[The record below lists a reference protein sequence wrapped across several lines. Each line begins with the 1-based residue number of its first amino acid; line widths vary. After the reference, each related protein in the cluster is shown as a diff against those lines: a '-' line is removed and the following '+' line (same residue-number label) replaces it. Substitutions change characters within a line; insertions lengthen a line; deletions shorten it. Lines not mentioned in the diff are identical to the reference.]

1 MSDIDLTN
9 PHPAGV
15 AGGAAMTDY
24 NRQNRILDFVEAE
37 GGSQLEGLSDIVSF
51 LRIGKDGEV
60 VDDEIDGR
68 RRRGRPRRI
77 GDDERPRRS
86 EAEEM
91 SAAKQNLKIVDPDPV
106 DPLRMEISI
115 AIADR
120 SARLE
125 AVSEARRVVDR
136 IKAMLEKAESKK
148 SLASVKA
155 EDERLAHIEFL
166 AETAKSRPPESAPL
180 SPARRALADACE
192 ELAAA
197 QAAFEIA
204 QSNRAKADADLA
216 LAVQKVDAA
225 INALFARDL
234 SKRIA
239 AAQRSHDE
247 FMAQALVFDEVAPDS
262 ANLPEATARE
272 LRLMW
277 FAA

>member
-1 MSDIDLTN
+1 
-9 PHPAGV
+9 
-15 AGGAAMTDY
+15 
-24 NRQNRILDFVEAE
+24 
-37 GGSQLEGLSDIVSF
+37 
-51 LRIGKDGEV
+51 
-60 VDDEIDGR
+60 
-68 RRRGRPRRI
+68 
-77 GDDERPRRS
+77 
-86 EAEEM
+86 
-91 SAAKQNLKIVDPDPV
+91 
-106 DPLRMEISI
+106 MEISI

-247 FMAQALVFDEVAPDS
+247 FMAQALVLDEVAPDS

-272 LRLMW
+272 LRLMRLE
-277 FAA
+277 AENLLHYDAKAVQQVRGGRRGLRCVTIATLRYRRIEGRAYRAGRGS